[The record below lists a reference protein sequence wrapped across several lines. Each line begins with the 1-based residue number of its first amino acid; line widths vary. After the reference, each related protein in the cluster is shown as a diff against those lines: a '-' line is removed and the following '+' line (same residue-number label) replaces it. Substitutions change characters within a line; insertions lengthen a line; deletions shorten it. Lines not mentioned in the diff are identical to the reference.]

1 MNKLWVRLSL
11 GFLLLTWAVLGVV
24 VLVVYNSVQISF
36 REYVNERDAALFGS
50 PQIDDLVNY
59 YRTTGSWQG
68 VAALLGQPGRGRSVG
83 GRGPQTYIAT
93 SDHIIAAA
101 TNATW
106 VGQPLESIG
115 ASRTTPLLLDGQLI
129 GILGQQTPGE
139 QALQTAEQRFVEQ
152 VNGGVILAGGVTTL
166 LALAAG
172 VILAFSL
179 TRPLQLL
186 ATRLSHWTAAA
197 VGEQVP
203 VEGSAEVR
211 QLASEFNA
219 MSQRLAEAEQVRQ
232 QMAADVAHELRT
244 PVTVLRGHLEAMMD
258 GIYPLDVE
266 HVAVAYE
273 QTLHLTRLVEDLRLL
288 TQAEAGR
295 LPLKFEAVAPG
306 DLVQRAA
313 ARFAPLAQDAGVNLM
328 AEVDALLPTLHADR
342 DRLLQVFDN
351 LLTNALRHTAEAGV
365 IRLRAVRANGAVRF
379 IVANTGEI
387 DAGTAAHLFDR
398 FWRADDARSR
408 DAGGSGLGLAITRQ
422 LVRLHQ
428 GEIHVE
434 SNAGETRFV
443 ITFGAPRAID
453 LPTARA

>member
-11 GFLLLTWAVLGVV
+11 GFLLLTWVVFGVV
-24 VLVVYNSVQISF
+24 TLVVYNSVQTSF

-50 PQIDDLVNY
+50 PLITDLVNY
-59 YRTTGSWQG
+59 YRTAGSWEG
-68 VAALLGQPGRGRSVG
+68 VAALLGQPGRGRGVG
-83 GRGPQTYIAT
+83 GHGPQTYIAT
-93 SDHIIAAA
+93 PDHVIVAA
-101 TNATW
+101 TDATW
-106 VGQPLESIG
+106 VGLTLESIG

-139 QALQTAEQRFVEQ
+139 QALQAAEQRFVEQ
-152 VNGGVILAGGVTTL
+152 VRWGLALAGSVTTL

-172 VILAFSL
+172 VLLAFSL

-186 ATRLSHWTAAA
+186 ATRLSHWTAAT

-211 QLASEFNA
+211 QLAGEFNA

-258 GIYPLDVE
+258 GVYPLDVE

-273 QTLHLTRLVEDLRLL
+273 QTLHLSRLVEDLRLL

-295 LPLKFEAVAPG
+295 LPLKFESVTPG
-306 DLVQRAA
+306 DLVRRAA
-313 ARFAPLAQDAGVNLM
+313 ARFAPLAQDAGVSLV
-328 AEVDALLPTLHADR
+328 VDEGALLPTIRADR

-351 LLTNALRHTAEAGV
+351 LLINALRHTPTSGA
-365 IRLRAVRANGAVRF
+365 IRLRVLQDDGMVRF

-387 DAGTAAHLFDR
+387 DAETAAHLFDR

-434 SNAGETRFV
+434 TGDGETRFV
-443 ITFGAPRAID
+443 ID
-453 LPTARA
+453 LPAASP